1 MNKRIIDPVCPRHTG
16 LLQQG
21 LVPVDLVNGP
31 TEPEV
36 VTVPKHKKHPP
47 AGVKASI
54 RTKVWCFGGA
64 TRLVL
69 WPIVM
74 MLLSSSVMMLLSSSA
89 MMSSAMMSEKTK
101 VKNLPTWIHTH
112 HCPTPHHMYIYER

>member
-1 MNKRIIDPVCPRHTG
+1 MTQHQPKPPQEWDKIWSMNKRIIDPVCPRHTG

-54 RTKVWCFGGA
+54 RTKVWCF
-64 TRLVL
+64 
-69 WPIVM
+69 
-74 MLLSSSVMMLLSSSA
+74 
-89 MMSSAMMSEKTK
+89 
-101 VKNLPTWIHTH
+101 
-112 HCPTPHHMYIYER
+112 